1 MSFEEVDNM
10 VWSGDQNEI
19 AKWCQRNKV
28 YDQITEDEIGEI
40 WKNECPDDD
49 EGIRLNGK
57 MVWETAKRVCDFI
70 NAHEDMISITT
81 FCEYRDVMRR
91 VMKVIKEAHNVEK
104 KRRQTSRKRKRE
116 EVSIKTQSR
125 GSDFQSQKRTIEKG

>member
-1 MSFEEVDNM
+1 MREP
-10 VWSGDQNEI
+10 Q
-19 AKWCQRNKV
+19 
-28 YDQITEDEIGEI
+28 
-40 WKNECPDDD
+40 DDD
-49 EGIRLNGK
+49 ELVRLNWK

-104 KRRQTSRKRKRE
+104 KRRQTSRKRKKEDITVGLGRSWE
-116 EVSIKTQSR
+116 PIK
-125 GSDFQSQKRTIEKG
+125 